1 MSKLKEK
8 SEIQLSKLRSMLSAG
23 EGREMEK
30 TIRARF
36 SNGVIEPLEDLTI
49 KEGKELISAVSEAPA
64 GSEKTLEALRKS
76 FGGWKGLID
85 AEELKRNI
93 YNDRLINTRPV
104 PKL

>member
-1 MSKLKEK
+1 
-8 SEIQLSKLRSMLSAG
+8 
-23 EGREMEK
+23 MEK
-30 TIRARF
+30 TIKARF
-36 SNGVIEPLEDLTI
+36 SNGVIKPLEDLAI
-49 KEGKELISAVSEAPA
+49 EEGKELTITISNGAA

-76 FGGWKGLID
+76 FGGWKGLVD

>member
-1 MSKLKEK
+1 
-8 SEIQLSKLRSMLSAG
+8 
-23 EGREMEK
+23 MEK
-30 TIRARF
+30 TIRAKF
-36 SNGVIEPLEDLTI
+36 SDGVIKPLEDLEI
-49 KEGKELISAVSEAPA
+49 EDGKELIVTVIEVSPEY
-64 GSEKTLEALRKS
+64 SKTLEALRKS